1 MKILGINYLSESS
14 ISFMENGILKF
25 SISEER
31 INRIKNWYG
40 NPIKSI
46 DEFLNKYN
54 IDIKEIDYIATHGQ
68 AVKSKRIINIA
79 KYIKKIKLVKSSN
92 LSPGKKK
99 YLIKQLKLRK
109 KKEIIATKRAAK
121 LINDLKKKYKKKI
134 YIYDHHECHAASAA
148 YFSGWKESYVLTADG
163 WGDGYSSKLF
173 KFKNNKFHLVR
184 TTSILDS
191 LGYFYG
197 SITKLLGFRPHRHEG
212 KILGLAAY
220 GDPNKAYKEVSQM
233 ISFDYNKKNFVSHP
247 EKGFYLPLFENNN
260 LKKLLKKY
268 NKKDIAAATQKRLEN
283 VVTNYIQSISSSYFN
298 ISLAGGVFSNVK
310 LNQKIRELKKIKDI
324 FIFPNMGDGG
334 LSVGACCLCHNQFKK
349 LKSKKLNN
357 YYLGFSYSDN
367 EIINQL
373 KSFNLK
379 FKKSKNF
386 TTLVAK
392 ELHKGKII
400 GIFQGRSEFG
410 PRALGN
416 RSILVTT
423 TNSKVNISLN
433 KKLGRTEFMPFAPIT
448 LDVQAK
454 NMYLHYNK
462 GQYSSR
468 FMTAT
473 YDCTNKMKKLS
484 PATVH
489 VDGTARPQIVSKK
502 LNPIIYKILEK
513 YFKISKIPSL
523 INTSFNMH
531 EEPIVCSPKD
541 AIKSFLKSKI
551 DYLLIGEFLIKK

>member
-1 MKILGINYLSESS
+1 
-14 ISFMENGILKF
+14 MENGILKF

-46 DEFLNKYN
+46 DEFLNVNN
-54 IDIKEIDYIATHGQ
+54 IDIKEIDFIATHGL
-68 AVKSKRIINIA
+68 AIKSKQIINIA
-79 KYIKKIKLVKSSN
+79 KYINKIKLVKSSN
-92 LSPGKKK
+92 LSLSRKK
-99 YLIKQLKLRK
+99 YLIDQLKLRK

-148 YFSGWKESYVLTADG
+148 YFSGWNESYVLTADG

-173 KFKNNKFHLVR
+173 KFKNNKFYLER
-184 TTSILDS
+184 STSILDS

-197 SITKLLGFRPHRHEG
+197 SITKLLGFKPHRHEG

-220 GDPNKAYKEVSQM
+220 GDPNKAYKDISQM

-247 EKGFYLPLFENNN
+247 EKGFYLPLFKNNN

-283 VVTNYIQSISSSYFN
+283 VVTDYIQSINSNYFN

-310 LNQKIRELKKIKDI
+310 LNQKIRELNKIKDI
-324 FIFPNMGDGG
+324 FVFPNMGDGG

-357 YYLGFSYSDN
+357 YYLGFSYSNN

-373 KSFNLK
+373 KSFDLK

-386 TTLVAK
+386 TSLVAK

-400 GIFQGRSEFG
+400 GVFQGKSEFG

-416 RSILVTT
+416 RSILVNT

-448 LDVQAK
+448 LDIQAK

-462 GQYSSR
+462 GKHSSR

-489 VDGTARPQIVSKK
+489 VDGTARPQIISKK
-502 LNPIIYKILEK
+502 QNPVVYKILEK